1 MFIVFNNKIS
11 LFFSKYLLKCC
22 FGCIINI
29 MKQDFKVLAIESSC
43 DETSC
48 AVVVDGRVCLSN
60 IVSSQIDIHTRF
72 GGVVPEVASRN
83 HITAIDNVVKLALT
97 EAKCELKDIDAIA
110 VTYGAGLVGSLLVG
124 VSYAKGLSY
133 VSQIPLVAVNHIYGH
148 IAGNYL
154 SHKNLQPPFICLV
167 VSGGHTAI
175 IKVSDYNHHE
185 IIGTTLDDAVGE
197 CFDKVARV
205 LGLGYPGGPK
215 VSKLA
220 ESGQNNIQFTKGVD
234 ALGYNFSFS
243 GKKTA
248 VINYVHKLEQARAD
262 LPKAD
267 ICASFE
273 CWVVDE
279 LVTKTIKATLD
290 CGMKKIVLA
299 GGVSANTR
307 LRNELAQ
314 KAQQNGIQCFVPD
327 FEFCTDNAAMI
338 GSAGYYASRDGI
350 GIADLTLAPKP
361 NLSL

>member
-1 MFIVFNNKIS
+1 MKKNFKI
-11 LFFSKYLLKCC
+11 
-22 FGCIINI
+22 
-29 MKQDFKVLAIESSC
+29 LAIESSC

-48 AVVVDGRVCLSN
+48 SIVVDGRKCLSN

-83 HITAIDNVVKLALT
+83 HITAIDNVVALALK
-97 EAKCELKDIDAIA
+97 EANLTLDDIDALA
-110 VTYGAGLVGSLLVG
+110 VTYGAGLIGSLLVG

-133 VSQIPLVAVNHIYGH
+133 ALNKPLIAVNHIYGH

-154 SHKNLQPPFICLV
+154 TYKDLTPPFICLL

-175 IKVSDYNHHE
+175 IKVNDYNHHE

-197 CFDKVARV
+197 SFDKVARV

-220 ESGQNNIQFTKGVD
+220 QSGNANIQFAKPNDT
-234 ALGYNFSFS
+234 LGYNFSFS

-248 VINYVHKLEQARAD
+248 VINYVHKLEQAKIE

-273 CWVVDE
+273 NWVVDE
-279 LVTKTIKATLD
+279 LVQKTIKATLD
-290 CGMKKIVLA
+290 ANFDKIVVA
-299 GGVSANTR
+299 GGVSANTK
-307 LRNELAQ
+307 LREKLNQASKED
-314 KAQQNGIQCFVPD
+314 NIQCFFPD
-327 FEFCTDNAAMI
+327 FEYCTDNAAMI
-338 GSAGYYASRDGI
+338 GSAAYYAYKDGI
-350 GIADLTLAPKP
+350 GVADLSLAPKP

>member
-1 MFIVFNNKIS
+1 MKVKKEFKI
-11 LFFSKYLLKCC
+11 
-22 FGCIINI
+22 
-29 MKQDFKVLAIESSC
+29 LAIESSC

-48 AVVVDGRVCLSN
+48 AVVVDGRKCLSN

-83 HITAIDNVVKLALT
+83 HVTAIDNVVALCLK
-97 EAKCELKDIDAIA
+97 EANCTLDDIDAIA
-110 VTYGAGLVGSLLVG
+110 VTYGAGLIGSLLVG

-133 VSQIPLVAVNHIYGH
+133 ATKKPLIAVNHIYGH

-154 SHKNLQPPFICLV
+154 TYQELEPPFICLL

-175 IKVSDYNHHE
+175 IKVEDYNHHE

-197 CFDKVARV
+197 SFDKVARV

-220 ESGQNNIQFTKGVD
+220 ESGQANISFAKQNDT
-234 ALGYNFSFS
+234 LGYNFSFS

-248 VINYVHKLEQARAD
+248 VINYCHKLEQAGQD

-273 CWVVDE
+273 TWVVDE
-279 LVTKTIKATLD
+279 LVEKTIKACKD
-290 CGMKKIVLA
+290 FGYNKVVIA
-299 GGVSANTR
+299 GGVSANTK
-307 LRNELAQ
+307 LRKQLTE
-314 KAQQNGIQCFVPD
+314 KAEENNVNCYVPK
-327 FEFCTDNAAMI
+327 FEYCTDNAAMI
-338 GSAGYYASRDGI
+338 GSAAYYAYLNGV
-350 GIADLTLAPKP
+350 GIADMSLAPKP

>member
-1 MFIVFNNKIS
+1 MCYNE
-11 LFFSKYLLKCC
+11 
-22 FGCIINI
+22 I
-29 MKQDFKVLAIESSC
+29 MKIKKDFKILAIESSC

-48 AVVVDGRVCLSN
+48 AVIVDGRKCLSN

-83 HITAIDNVVKLALT
+83 HVTAIDNVVELCLK
-97 EAKCELKDIDAIA
+97 EANCTLEDMDAIA
-110 VTYGAGLVGSLLVG
+110 VTYGAGLIGSLLVG
-124 VSYAKGLSY
+124 VSYAKGLAY
-133 VSQIPLVAVNHIYGH
+133 ATKKPLIAVNHIYGH

-154 SHKNLQPPFICLV
+154 TYEDLKPPFICLL

-175 IKVSDYNHHE
+175 IKVEDYNHHE

-197 CFDKVARV
+197 SFDKVARV

-220 ESGQNNIQFTKGVD
+220 ESGQANISFAKPNDT
-234 ALGYNFSFS
+234 LGYNFSFS

-248 VINYVHKLEQARAD
+248 VINYCHKLEQAGKD

-273 CWVVDE
+273 TWVVDE
-279 LVTKTIKATLD
+279 LVEKTIKACKD
-290 CGMKKIVLA
+290 FNYGKIVVA
-299 GGVSANTR
+299 GGVSANTK
-307 LRNELAQ
+307 LRKQLTEQAEFNNI
-314 KAQQNGIQCFVPD
+314 KCYVPK
-327 FEFCTDNAAMI
+327 FEYCTDNAAMI
-338 GSAGYYASRDGI
+338 GSAAYYAYINGV
-350 GIADLTLAPKP
+350 GIADMSLAPKP

>member
-1 MFIVFNNKIS
+1 MYN
-11 LFFSKYLLKCC
+11 
-22 FGCIINI
+22 IN
-29 MKQDFKVLAIESSC
+29 MKKDFKILAIESSC

-48 AVVVDGRVCLSN
+48 SVVENGRKCLSN

-83 HITAIDNVVKLALT
+83 HITAIDSVVALALKD
-97 EAKCELKDIDAIA
+97 ANCELKDIDAVA
-110 VTYGAGLVGSLLVG
+110 VTYGAGLIGSLLVG
-124 VSYAKGLSY
+124 VSYAKGLCY
-133 VSQIPLVAVNHIYGH
+133 ATKKPLIAVNHIYGH

-154 SHKNLQPPFICLV
+154 TYPDLKPPFVCLL

-220 ESGQNNIQFTKGVD
+220 ESGNANIQFAKQND
-234 ALGYNFSFS
+234 SLGYNFSFS

-248 VINYVHKLEQARAD
+248 VINYVHKLEQAGNEI
-262 LPKAD
+262 PKAD

-273 CWVVDE
+273 TWVVDE
-279 LVTKTIKATLD
+279 LVNKTINACKD
-290 CGMKKIVLA
+290 NGFDKIVVA
-299 GGVSANTR
+299 GGVSANTK
-307 LRNELAQ
+307 LRKELTE
-314 KAQQNGIQCFVPD
+314 KAKENGINCYVPK
-327 FEFCTDNAAMI
+327 FEYCTDNAAMI
-338 GSAGYYASRDGI
+338 GSAAYFAYCDGI
-350 GIADLTLAPKP
+350 GIADMSLAPKP

>member
-1 MFIVFNNKIS
+1 
-11 LFFSKYLLKCC
+11 
-22 FGCIINI
+22 
-29 MKQDFKVLAIESSC
+29 MKKVKKDFKILAIESSC

-48 AVVVDGRVCLSN
+48 AVIVDGRKCLSN

-83 HITAIDNVVKLALT
+83 HITAIDNVVNEALEKANCT
-97 EAKCELKDIDAIA
+97 LKDIDAVA
-110 VTYGAGLVGSLLVG
+110 VTYGAGLIGSLLVG
-124 VSYAKGLSY
+124 VSYAKGLCY
-133 VSQIPLVAVNHIYGH
+133 ATGKPLIAVNHIYGH

-154 SHKNLQPPFICLV
+154 TYSDLKPPFICLL

-197 CFDKVARV
+197 SFDKVARV

-220 ESGQNNIQFTKGVD
+220 ESGKPNIKFAKQNDT
-234 ALGYNFSFS
+234 LGYNFSFS

-248 VINYVHKLEQARAD
+248 VINYVHKLEQAGEE
-262 LPKAD
+262 LPKED

-273 CWVVDE
+273 TWVVDE
-279 LVTKTIKATLD
+279 LVEKTIKATLD
-290 CGMKKIVLA
+290 SGFNKIVVA
-299 GGVSANTR
+299 GGVSANTH
-307 LRNELAQ
+307 LRDELN
-314 KAQQNGIQCFVPD
+314 KKCKENNLECYVPK
-327 FEFCTDNAAMI
+327 FEYCTDNAAMI
-338 GSAGYYASRDGI
+338 GSAAYYAYLDDV
-350 GIADLTLAPKP
+350 GIADLSLAPKP

>member
-1 MFIVFNNKIS
+1 
-11 LFFSKYLLKCC
+11 
-22 FGCIINI
+22 
-29 MKQDFKVLAIESSC
+29 MKKDFKILAIESSC

-48 AVVVDGRVCLSN
+48 AVVVDGRKCLSN

-83 HITAIDNVVKLALT
+83 HITAIDNVVKLALD

-110 VTYGAGLVGSLLVG
+110 VTYGAGLIGSLLVG

-133 VSQIPLVAVNHIYGH
+133 TTKKPLVAVNHIYGH

-154 SHKNLQPPFICLV
+154 TYEDLKPPFICLL

-175 IKVSDYNHHE
+175 IKVNDYNHHE

-197 CFDKVARV
+197 SFDKVARV

-220 ESGQNNIQFTKGVD
+220 ESGKANIQFAKPNDT
-234 ALGYNFSFS
+234 LGYNFSFS

-248 VINYVHKLEQARAD
+248 VINYVHRLEQNNQA

-273 CWVVDE
+273 TWVVDE
-279 LVTKTIKATLD
+279 LVEKTIKATKD
-290 CGMKKIVLA
+290 CGFNKIVVA
-299 GGVSANTR
+299 GGVSANTK
-307 LRNELAQ
+307 LRSELNNNC
-314 KAQQNGIQCFVPD
+314 KENNIECYVPK
-327 FEFCTDNAAMI
+327 FEYCTDNAAMI
-338 GSAGYYASRDGI
+338 GSAAYYAFKDGV
-350 GIADLTLAPKP
+350 GIADVSLATKP
-361 NLSL
+361 NLIL